1 MLNFADVQEISEE
14 LYDMEEKIM
23 DKSND
28 DLEEI
33 FLSQYENPQNYE
45 KTMGVNNIIIK
56 TNEKLI
62 RVDEKCE
69 ELLEILMKLGLG
81 KRIVINEKTRKK
93 LFNNIKS
100 NVRYIYKEALRSKD
114 EKGKV
119 ISNISRIQRLVT
131 RYAKWKYYWE
141 ELKRYLSSLS
151 NLYVPIEISERRKR
165 LILKNIYD

>member
-1 MLNFADVQEISEE
+1 MKDNILKLVIINQNMLNFADVQEISEE
-14 LYDMEEKIM
+14 LHDMEEKIM

-69 ELLEILMKLGLG
+69 E
-81 KRIVINEKTRKK
+81 
-93 LFNNIKS
+93 
-100 NVRYIYKEALRSKD
+100 
-114 EKGKV
+114 
-119 ISNISRIQRLVT
+119 
-131 RYAKWKYYWE
+131 
-141 ELKRYLSSLS
+141 
-151 NLYVPIEISERRKR
+151 
-165 LILKNIYD
+165 